1 MQFVCKNFKD
11 LSLEELYEI
20 GRLRQEVFVLE
31 QNCPYVD
38 FDGKDQYCFHLMVLD
53 QNGQLQ
59 AYSRLVP
66 QGISYS
72 EDISIGRVVNSKAV
86 RGTGI
91 GRLLMEKS
99 IESCFEIWG
108 KRKIRISAQTYL
120 LDFYQSL
127 GFESTGKEYLED
139 DIPHTEMLLKIG

>member
-1 MQFVCKNFKD
+1 MQFVCKHFKD

-38 FDGKDQYCFHLMVLD
+38 FDGKDQYCFHMMVLD
-53 QNGQLQ
+53 QDGQLQ

-66 QGISYS
+66 QGISYP

-99 IESCFEIWG
+99 GPNDDTSCSQTRCSRRDIEARVF
-108 KRKIRISAQTYL
+108 AA
-120 LDFYQSL
+120 
-127 GFESTGKEYLED
+127 
-139 DIPHTEMLLKIG
+139 PPNAVLKIPPEFSGLP